1 MTVQSKRIV
10 LIPAYCPDEK
20 LIALVKSLHDMD
32 FTIVVVN
39 DGSKAEQTPVFEAVS
54 GYAEVLTHKK
64 NRGKGAALKTGLE
77 YIKSSFSVP
86 YVVVTA
92 DADGQHLPEDILL
105 VCQKACEK
113 TNCLVLG
120 RQIQNTPAAVSQ
132 AAQKM
137 DPLRNRTV
145 YPAIQFQ
152 PMVQSLSVNTRTI
165 RLLSSCMNTITKAQ
179 LFMLLI
185 SL

>member
-64 NRGKGAALKTGLE
+64 TEVRA
-77 YIKSSFSVP
+77 
-86 YVVVTA
+86 
-92 DADGQHLPEDILL
+92 QH
-105 VCQKACEK
+105 
-113 TNCLVLG
+113 
-120 RQIQNTPAAVSQ
+120 
-132 AAQKM
+132 
-137 DPLRNRTV
+137 
-145 YPAIQFQ
+145 
-152 PMVQSLSVNTRTI
+152 
-165 RLLSSCMNTITKAQ
+165 
-179 LFMLLI
+179 
-185 SL
+185 